1 MLNFFQTK
9 SLAGCMSLL
18 LEKFC
23 MKNNL
28 KSPVK
33 NEYKPGERII
43 FELWLKKIN
52 FIYNQLPREG
62 LGLDIAKEV
71 DAGSVGVFAYIAYS
85 SKNIREIN
93 YHFSKYNKLW
103 YDYTDKEFG
112 YENGNF
118 FISWEPPSYTFID
131 SYSLET
137 DIAEELQVAIIHN
150 MIFQHLPG
158 ISRAFYSLD
167 LAIKKPKNV
176 KKYEEYF
183 GCSVRFETKKTKIVI
198 LESILDIPLPTYD
211 PTLLKILLVY
221 ADTII
226 ANFLDTSSFIE
237 LVNKNI
243 IRALKNHKAQLDI
256 VAGYI
261 GLSPRVLQK
270 KLKARDVTFLELLDT
285 VRYQKAMQYLLEGE
299 LSINEIAYLL
309 GYREQ
314 ASFNRAFKLW
324 TGMSPNQWR
333 KSRET
338 IA

>member
-9 SLAGCMSLL
+9 SVAGCMSLL

-23 MKNNL
+23 VKNNL

-52 FIYNQLPREG
+52 FIYNQLPYEG
-62 LGLDIAKEV
+62 IGLDIAKEV
-71 DAGSVGVFAYIAYS
+71 DAGSIGICAYIAYS
-85 SKNIREIN
+85 CKNMREVN
-93 YHFSKYNKLW
+93 YQFSKYNKLW

-118 FISWEPPSYTFID
+118 FMSWDRPSYTFID
-131 SYSLET
+131 SHTLET
-137 DIAEELQVAIIHN
+137 DIAEEIQVAIIYSRLS
-150 MIFQHLPG
+150 QHVPSLNGPLH
-158 ISRAFYSLD
+158 SLD
-167 LAIKKPKNV
+167 LAIKKPKNT

-183 GCSVRFETKKTKIVI
+183 GCPINFDTKKTKIVMN
-198 LESILDIPLPTYD
+198 EAILDVPLSTYD
-211 PTLLKILLVY
+211 PTLLKILIVY
-221 ADTII
+221 ADTMIT
-226 ANFLDTSSFIE
+226 NFYDTNSFIE

-243 IRALKNHKAQLDI
+243 VRALKNHQTQLEI

-270 KLKARDVTFLELLDT
+270 KLKERDVTFLELLDT

-299 LSINEIAYLL
+299 LSIHEIAYLL

-333 KSRET
+333 KNRKK
-338 IA
+338 